1 MHFKGPH
8 ESDYTNCITNRK
20 RKISET
26 IVEKMIQSGF
36 FAGGGSNIINK
47 EARPRRKDPA
57 APVNERPNYWNS
69 KWGKML
75 IRDKAIMLE
84 QPQGKTAKIF
94 RRRFRVPPRLFFD
107 VIVPEAE
114 KVFQY
119 YADDRFETYRF
130 QIPVEIKVLIVLR
143 ILGRDACADD
153 CVELSDVSET
163 SCNRIFLKFLEAYPR
178 MYYDKYVYFPEPGS
192 DELANI
198 METYRLLAFP
208 GCVGSI
214 DATHIKWE
222 KCPKEWKWCVN
233 IIISSVDKMVV
244 LAIAILFF
252 L

>member
-8 ESDYTNCITNRK
+8 ESDTNRIK
-20 RKISET
+20 RKLSEN
-26 IVEKMIQSGF
+26 IVTNMIQSGF
-36 FAGGGSNIINK
+36 FDNNENNIK
-47 EARPRRKDPA
+47 RAARPRRKDPA
-57 APVNERPNYWNS
+57 APVKERPNYWNS
-69 KWGKML
+69 NWGKML
-75 IRDKAIMLE
+75 IRDKAIMLQ
-84 QPQGKTAKIF
+84 QPQGKAAKIF

-163 SCNRIFLKFLEAYPR
+163 SCNRIFHKFLEAYPR
-178 MYYDKYVYFPEPGS
+178 MYYEKYVYFPEPGS
-192 DELANI
+192 DELANV

-208 GCVGSI
+208 GCVGSTYAFQC
-214 DATHIKWE
+214 DYKYENLHVTPPE
-222 KCPKEWKWCVN
+222 VGE
-233 IIISSVDKMVV
+233 SSHNNTT
-244 LAIAILFF
+244 LSHRHYYYCYC
-252 L
+252 